1 MLLLLHES
9 LLAPSRQDELS
20 YSVTRYL
27 LPAARH
33 PLPVARYAL
42 PELVRIGANG
52 TDDALL
58 VASGKN
64 PRWAIS
70 ESFVFGALRKAWQS
84 TPTK

>member
-1 MLLLLHES
+1 
-9 LLAPSRQDELS
+9 
-20 YSVTRYL
+20 
-27 LPAARH
+27 
-33 PLPVARYAL
+33 
-42 PELVRIGANG
+42 LVRIGANG